1 MPRVPDGTFL
11 KNDMTA
17 WKNSHKR
24 LPSVIRITENSLIND
39 IFIKNWKFIC
49 NFYKK
54 NNIYHVSLKQFNIG
68 I

>member
-1 MPRVPDGTFL
+1 
-11 KNDMTA
+11 MTA